1 MTNRARTEAGT
12 WGATPMSGRS
22 VKSAQ
27 CITGWL
33 AIVAGCL
40 MVAGSLLPWISGFA
54 DITGYVSQNLSQL
67 SYTDTSTVDGFFG
80 IGLGAA
86 TILFG
91 LARLAPSFI
100 PNQFAR
106 SPGWS
111 ALGCAMLLSVD
122 VPRAIQVVTIVNRAP
137 RGGNYAQLGVGIV
150 VFGAGLVLATASAR
164 LSQLAS
170 SPASPSP
177 GTS

>member
-1 MTNRARTEAGT
+1 MTR
-12 WGATPMSGRS
+12 RS
-22 VKSAQ
+22 RKSAQ
-27 CITGWL
+27 SITGWL
-33 AIVAGCL
+33 GFVAGCL

-54 DITGYVSQNLSQL
+54 NIIGYITQSLFQL
-67 SYTDTSTVDGFFG
+67 SPIDTDTVDGFFG
-80 IGLGAA
+80 IGLGVV
-86 TILFG
+86 TIVFG

-122 VPRAIQVVTIVNRAP
+122 VARAIQVVTIVNRAP